1 VTGVPDVPHAV
12 PDGQIGCVI
21 PHPGGMELAQPA
33 FFTVFTE
40 RNTMSTRLRIL
51 FVDDEASIL
60 DGLRRLLRPLRD
72 EWEVF
77 TANGG
82 LEALA
87 LLEREPLD
95 VIVTD
100 MRMPGIDGAQLLEAV
115 RKQHPHM
122 VRIVLSGQSDQETL
136 LRSIGP
142 VHQYLNKPCDLGLL
156 KAAVS
161 RSRALRLAI
170 HDPAVADLVAGIS
183 SLPSLPELYVKILTC
198 LRSPDPSIAR
208 IGVIVAQDIGMSARV
223 LQLVNSALF
232 SLPRT
237 ITSPTEAVSLLGI
250 DAVRMMTLA
259 VEICTHSTNAPAG
272 GVTTEGLWQHSLM
285 VAHLAKAIAQAER
298 QSPDLCN
305 AAFSSGLMHD
315 CGKLV
320 LAHHLPERYRQ
331 LMTNEL
337 QEHQN
342 FEIAERET
350 LGVSHANV
358 GGYLLSLWGL
368 PDAIIEAVVFHH
380 RPGVC
385 PAAHFTP
392 LSAVHIA
399 EGFETCGA
407 FTSMDA
413 VETHLDNEYIA
424 RLDLA
429 HRIPAWTTIA
439 QAIKAKVGT

>member
-1 VTGVPDVPHAV
+1 MT
-12 PDGQIGCVI
+12 
-21 PHPGGMELAQPA
+21 
-33 FFTVFTE
+33 
-40 RNTMSTRLRIL
+40 TRLRIL
-51 FVDDEASIL
+51 FVDDEVSIL

-95 VIVTD
+95 VIVSD

-156 KAAVS
+156 KTAVS

-170 HDPAVADLVAGIS
+170 HDPAVADLAAGIT

-208 IGVIVAQDIGMSARV
+208 LGEIVAQDIGMSARV

-259 VEICTHSTNAPAG
+259 VEIFTHSTNAPAG
-272 GVTTEGLWQHSLM
+272 GVTTEALWQHSLM

-305 AAFSSGLMHD
+305 AAFSAGLMHD

-320 LAHHLPERYRQ
+320 LAHHLPERYR
-331 LMTNEL
+331 LMLANGPL
-337 QEHQN
+337 AHRN
-342 FEIAERET
+342 VEIAEHET
-350 LGVSHANV
+350 LGVSHTNV

-368 PDAIIEAVVFHH
+368 PDALIEAVVFHH
-380 RPGVC
+380 HPNKC
-385 PAAHFTP
+385 PAMGFTP
-392 LSAVHIA
+392 MTAVHIA
-399 EGFETCGA
+399 ERFEHCCA
-407 FTSMDA
+407 NPLADA

-424 RLDLA
+424 RLGLA
-429 HRIPAWTTIA
+429 QRIPAWTAIA
-439 QAIKAKVGT
+439 ETIKAKVKK

>member
-1 VTGVPDVPHAV
+1 MTA
-12 PDGQIGCVI
+12 
-21 PHPGGMELAQPA
+21 
-33 FFTVFTE
+33 
-40 RNTMSTRLRIL
+40 RLRIL
-51 FVDDEASIL
+51 FVDDETSIL

-87 LLEREPLD
+87 LLERKPLD

-100 MRMPGIDGAQLLEAV
+100 MRMPEIDGAQLLEAV

-170 HDPAVADLVAGIS
+170 HDPAVADLTAGIT

-198 LRSPDPSIAR
+198 LRSPDPSISR
-208 IGVIVAQDIGMSARV
+208 LGEIVAQDIGLSARV
-223 LQLVNSALF
+223 MQLVNSALF
-232 SLPRT
+232 GFPRT
-237 ITSPTEAVSLLGI
+237 IISPMEAVYLLGI

-259 VEICTHSTNAPAG
+259 VEIFTHTSNAPAG
-272 GVTTEGLWQHSLM
+272 GVPTEELWQHSVM

-305 AAFSSGLMHD
+305 AAFSAGLMHD

-320 LAHHLPERYRQ
+320 LAHHLPERYRL
-331 LMTNEL
+331 LMANGAETDRNV
-337 QEHQN
+337 
-342 FEIAERET
+342 EIAEQKT
-350 LGVSHANV
+350 LGVSHTNV

-368 PDAIIEAVVFHH
+368 PDALIEAVVFHH
-380 RPGVC
+380 HPGAC
-385 PAAHFTP
+385 PATDFTP
-392 LSAVHIA
+392 LTAVHIA
-399 EGFETCGA
+399 EGLERCDAWPAT
-407 FTSMDA
+407 DA
-413 VETHLDNEYIA
+413 VDTQFDHDYLA
-424 RLDLA
+424 RLGLA

-439 QAIKAKVGT
+439 QAITIKVGKQ

>member
-1 VTGVPDVPHAV
+1 MTA
-12 PDGQIGCVI
+12 
-21 PHPGGMELAQPA
+21 
-33 FFTVFTE
+33 
-40 RNTMSTRLRIL
+40 RLRIL
-51 FVDDEASIL
+51 FVDDETSIL

-82 LEALA
+82 QEALA

-100 MRMPGIDGAQLLEAV
+100 MRMPEIDGVQLLEAV

-122 VRIVLSGQSDQETL
+122 VRIVLSGQSDQEMV

-142 VHQYLNKPCDLGLL
+142 VHQYLSKPCDLGLL

-170 HDPAVADLVAGIS
+170 HDPAVANLAAGIT
-183 SLPSLPELYVKILTC
+183 SLPSLPELYVKSLTC
-198 LRSPDPSIAR
+198 LRSPDPSISR
-208 IGVIVAQDIGMSARV
+208 LGEIVAQDLGMSARV
-223 LQLVNSALF
+223 LQLVNSPLF
-232 SLPRT
+232 GFPRT
-237 ITSPTEAVSLLGI
+237 ITSPLEAVSLLGI

-259 VEICTHSTNAPAG
+259 VEIFTHTSNAPAG
-272 GVTTEGLWQHSLM
+272 DVKTEGLWQHSLM

-305 AAFSSGLMHD
+305 AAFSAGLMHD

-320 LAHHLPERYRQ
+320 LAQHLPERYR
-331 LMTNEL
+331 LVMANGAEAYR
-337 QEHQN
+337 N
-342 FEIAERET
+342 AEIAEQKT

-358 GGYLLSLWGL
+358 GAYLLSLWGL
-368 PDAIIEAVVFHH
+368 PDALIEAVVFHH
-380 RPGVC
+380 HPNEC
-385 PAAHFTP
+385 PATDFTP
-392 LSAVHIA
+392 LTAVHIA
-399 EGFETCGA
+399 EGFERCDAWPATHGA
-407 FTSMDA
+407 DPQFD
-413 VETHLDNEYIA
+413 HDYLA
-424 RLDLA
+424 RLGLA

-439 QAIKAKVGT
+439 QAIINKVGKQ